1 MLFSKTLQNIVLSS
15 VCALSALP
23 AQAATTVVDF
33 NSLAT
38 VTTNQTVIVPQPY
51 SEDGFRLT
59 TSSGSPQAGYGGGT
73 IYALTD
79 KHPHWMGSPAV
90 FSGVITNYGS
100 SFVLDRADGGVFDLL
115 SMDVGL
121 LNNYRHFD
129 VYGYYP
135 QGGYVHQYTF
145 LEYTYATLQTITFGN
160 GFKGVNKLVF
170 SSVYAQVDNINLS
183 VTAVPEPETYALML
197 AGLGLVGFA
206 ARTRRYC

>member
-1 MLFSKTLQNIVLSS
+1 MCLSKTLQNVVLSS

-23 AQAATTVVDF
+23 AQAVTVMDF

-38 VTTNQTVIVPQPY
+38 VTSNPTVVVPKPY
-51 SEDGFRLT
+51 TEDGFRLT
-59 TSSGSPQAGYGGGT
+59 TSSGSPQTGYGGGT
-73 IYALTD
+73 IYALTPY
-79 KHPHWMGSPAV
+79 HGQWMGSPAV
-90 FSGVITNYGS
+90 YSGVITNYGS

-121 LNNYRHFD
+121 LNNYRYFD

-135 QGGYVHQYTF
+135 QGGYVHQSTY
-145 LEYTYATLQTITFGN
+145 LAYTYTSLQTITFGN
-160 GFKGVNKLVF
+160 DFKGVNKLVF

-183 VTAVPEPETYALML
+183 VASVPEADTWAMLL

-206 ARTRRYC
+206 ARRRMAS